1 MSALTAAVVGPGG
14 VGGLLGGLLVRAGAR
29 VEFIAGER
37 TAAALRADGL
47 SVRSVKY
54 GDFTVPARAA
64 TELSGPV
71 DVCFV
76 ATKATSLEA
85 ALTRVPPE
93 TLGGGLIVPL
103 LNGVEHMAVLRAR
116 YPAEQVVA
124 GVARVESARV
134 APGRIEHTSPFLTFE
149 LASRTAPRSR
159 VDDLAARLRR
169 AGLDVAVRDDEATA
183 LWDKLSFLAAFA
195 LLTTYYAAPVG
206 VIRTD
211 RRAEL
216 TAVVAELIAV
226 AAAEGVTLGHDAIAG
241 VFDGLP
247 PGMKSSMQRDAE
259 AGRPTE
265 LDALGGAVLRAAAR
279 HGIDTPRLA
288 RLVAELAAREPARAG

>member
-1 MSALTAAVVGPGG
+1 MSLSAAVVGPGG

-37 TAAALRADGL
+37 TAEALRTDGL
-47 SVRSVKY
+47 TVRSGRY
-54 GDFTVPARAA
+54 GDFTVPVTAA

-76 ATKATSLEA
+76 TTKATSLEA
-85 ALTRVPPE
+85 ALTRVPPAA
-93 TLGGGLIVPL
+93 LGDGLIVPL
-103 LNGVEHMAVLRAR
+103 LNGFEHMSLLRDR

-124 GVARVESARV
+124 GVVRVESTRV

-149 LASRTAPRSR
+149 LASRTAPRAR
-159 VDDLAARLRR
+159 VDDLAARLKE
-169 AGLDVAVRDDEATA
+169 AGLDVTVRDDETAA
-183 LWDKLSFLAAFA
+183 LWDKLSFLASVA
-195 LLTTYYAAPVG
+195 LLTTRYAAPVG
-206 VIRTD
+206 VIRTEHRD
-211 RRAEL
+211 EF
-216 TAVVAELIAV
+216 TAVVREITAV
-226 AAAEGVTLGHDAIAG
+226 AAAEGAVLDADGIIA
-241 VFDGLP
+241 FTDNLP

-279 HGIDTPRLA
+279 HGVETPHVA
-288 RLVAELAAREPARAG
+288 RLVADLAARESARTG